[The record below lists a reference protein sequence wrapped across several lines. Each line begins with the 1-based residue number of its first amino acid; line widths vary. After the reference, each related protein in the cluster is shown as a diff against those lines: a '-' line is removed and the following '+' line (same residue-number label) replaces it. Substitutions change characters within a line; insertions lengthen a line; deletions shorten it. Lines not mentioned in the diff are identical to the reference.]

1 MTMTKILVG
10 TDTSARAELAVEEA
24 AGMARAEG
32 AELVVLYVRP
42 ARAARE
48 AIDSEKAP
56 DPASYLARIRGR
68 LGDVRTRIRTEDGDA
83 ADGIVRAAVDEHA
96 DLIVVGN
103 RGIDR
108 PRRGFLRS
116 VPARVVNRA
125 PCSVFIVDTR
135 AVA

>member
-1 MTMTKILVG
+1 MRKIVVG
-10 TDTSARAELAVEEA
+10 TDTSARAERAVEEA
-24 AGMARAEG
+24 ARLARAEG

-42 ARAARE
+42 SQAARE
-48 AIDSEKAP
+48 AIDGDKAP
-56 DPASYLARIRGR
+56 DPASYLDRIRGR
-68 LGDVRTRIRTEDGDA
+68 LGDMRARIRTEDGDA

-103 RGIDR
+103 RGIDG
-108 PRRGFLRS
+108 PRRSFLRS

-135 AVA
+135 AAA